1 MSALKSPTASKKEE
15 GKEIALIL
23 PKPKEPEVKETLPLH
38 DFGQNELSNKED
50 YGEFF
55 RKQLNFMIT
64 TLTGLDVKK
73 DPVLIQ
79 AKMFIKFPDV
89 NQVIASWQKA
99 QDIDASE
106 LKS

>member
-1 MSALKSPTASKKEE
+1 MSALKSPIASKKEE

-55 RKQLNFMIT
+55 RK
-64 TLTGLDVKK
+64 
-73 DPVLIQ
+73 
-79 AKMFIKFPDV
+79 
-89 NQVIASWQKA
+89 
-99 QDIDASE
+99 
-106 LKS
+106 